1 MYWTLELASKL
12 EDAPWP
18 AAKEELI
25 DFAIRSGAPL
35 EVIENLQEIED
46 EGEISESIV
55 NFELDNPSIKAIVVL
70 DLTDVSK
77 GNAIG
82 IGLSDV
88 ITKTLYDKI
97 DFSSTYT
104 NAVTSSFIE
113 RAKIPIVAGTHK
125 EAFEIALRSCGFLK
139 KGEEKI
145 IRIKDTLHLDEIY
158 VSKSIMDI
166 IDGSDGIESLKENV
180 TLFNGDNDITPY

>member
-1 MYWTLELASKL
+1 M
-12 EDAPWP
+12 
-18 AAKEELI
+18 
-25 DFAIRSGAPL
+25 
-35 EVIENLQEIED
+35 
-46 EGEISESIV
+46 
-55 NFELDNPSIKAIVVL
+55 

-139 KGEEKI
+139 EGEEKI

-180 TLFNGDNDITPY
+180 TLFNRDNDITPY